1 MSVKKSKFWSLFSL
15 LLCLALAISAC
26 SPAGGEAT
34 QTQPTE
40 TTAAQETAGSEETE
54 APEAEGAYTDG
65 EYTGSGVGMH
75 SNIEVS
81 VTVEGGKI
89 TQIDILSQEETPG
102 LSDPAFEQIPEAIIE
117 AQSTDVDVVTGA
129 TMTSQ
134 GIIEAVASAL
144 EGGSA
149 GQDTTA
155 ELTIEPDVIVVG
167 AGMAG
172 LCTTVRAAELGLN
185 VLLLE
190 ASVRVGGCIHY
201 AGGTISGAGFK
212 MQEENGIEDTPEAFY
227 EDILELGGEGEF
239 NEELAWAHCENSGAA
254 IDWLDE
260 DIGVDFG
267 DRTLVGGAYTA
278 MDTLRVARALGSYS
292 MGAALGYL
300 EPLEARLNEA
310 IDAGN
315 VQLMLNTTVT
325 ELVVEGD
332 ECTGVRCGDTEF
344 SAPSVVLATGG
355 YCYNEELLKLAG
367 FENVISSAPQTSN
380 GSGFYLAQAVGGV
393 FDNMDKVVTFY
404 GGGVPTDGFDMTYMA
419 NTSYPGRI
427 YVDLE
432 GNRVGNE
439 DGNDINMWKDAEE
452 NKLYVIISG
461 NMVDEET
468 AFLRKALAQSSFP
481 LENNGWDML
490 ETMAAEGEYAFKA
503 DSLEELAELLG
514 TENLVATVEQY
525 NADVAA
531 GEDSLFGRD
540 PANMVALEE
549 GPYYAL
555 LTVPYVWSGT
565 SGGVRADGEGRLLRE
580 DGTAVEGLFLAGEI
594 LGPTNILG
602 RINFG
607 GINHSMC
614 ATWGML
620 AAEHAAERA
629 GK

>member
-1 MSVKKSKFWSLFSL
+1 MPFRKSKFWSLLSL
-15 LLCLALAISAC
+15 LLCLALAVTAC
-26 SPAGGEAT
+26 SPASTEAT
-34 QTQPTE
+34 QTQPV
-40 TTAAQETAGSEETE
+40 TTAAAQTEGAEEETP
-54 APEAEGAYTDG
+54 AAEGAYTDG
-65 EYTGSGVGMH
+65 VYTGSGSGMH

-102 LSDPAFEQIPEAIIE
+102 LSDPAFEQIPQAIID
-117 AQSTDVDVVTGA
+117 AQSTDVDVVANA
-129 TMTSQ
+129 TMTSE
-134 GIIEAVASAL
+134 GIIAAVNAAL
-144 EGGSA
+144 EGGNA
-149 GQDTTA
+149 GDTVTA

-212 MQEENGIEDTPEAFY
+212 IQEENGVEDTPEAFY
-227 EDILELGGEGEF
+227 EDIVALGGEGEF
-239 NEELAWAHCENSGAA
+239 NEDLAWTHCENSGAA

-278 MDTLRVARALGSYS
+278 MDTLRVTRALGSYS

-325 ELVVEGD
+325 ELIVEGD
-332 ECTGVRCGDTEF
+332 ESKGVRCGDTEYL
-344 SAPSVVLATGG
+344 APSVVLATGG
-355 YCYNEELLKLAG
+355 YCYNEELLKMAG
-367 FENVISSAPQTSN
+367 FENVISAAPQTSN

-393 FDNMDKVVTFY
+393 FDNMDKTVIFY
-404 GGGVPTDGFDMTYMA
+404 GGGIPTDGFDMTYQA

-427 YVDLE
+427 YVDLD

-439 DGNDINMWKDAEE
+439 DGNDINMWKNAAE

-468 AFLRKALAQSSFP
+468 AFLRKSMAQSGFP
-481 LENNGWDML
+481 LDNNGWDML

-525 NADVAA
+525 NADAAA
-531 GEDSLFGRD
+531 GEDSQFGRD

-629 GK
+629 EK